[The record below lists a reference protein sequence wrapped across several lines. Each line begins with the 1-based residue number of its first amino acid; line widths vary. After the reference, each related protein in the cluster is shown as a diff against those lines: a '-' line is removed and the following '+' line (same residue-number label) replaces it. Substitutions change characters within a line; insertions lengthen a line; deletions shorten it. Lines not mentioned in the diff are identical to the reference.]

1 MLYDLLKI
9 CVSIFFNV
17 LNILMGGRL
26 PPFGT
31 ASVIVESEGRYLVVE
46 LPRGRMVF
54 PGGFMSWQEQPAQT
68 AEREGREE
76 TGLQL
81 RTRDL
86 IGVYTRNTRR
96 FTQMS
101 NISFVYSAEV
111 VGGRL
116 HKTVEGRPRW
126 LSEDELRQRMDTGS
140 LRLLDDYLRKQNRQT
155 SLT

>member
-9 CVSIFFNV
+9 CVSIFFNI

-31 ASVIVESEGRYLVVE
+31 ASVIVENEGRYLVVE
-46 LPRGRMVF
+46 LPRGRTVF
-54 PGGFMSWQEQPAQT
+54 PGGFMNWQEQPAQT

-96 FTQMS
+96 LTQMS

-111 VGGRL
+111 VGGKLR
-116 HKTVEGRPRW
+116 KTVEGRPRW
-126 LSEDELRQRMDTGS
+126 LREDELRQHMDTGS
-140 LRLLDDYLRKQNRQT
+140 LRLLDDYLSKQNRQT